1 MIQNMIMKENSEN
14 KPKKFR
20 GKKGKTLKE
29 KVQRHLT
36 DEDDVIT
43 EQDLREVIVG
53 VDAVDLKNP
62 DEPTVLA
69 EDFPPKKA
77 ITPWDIVDD
86 KE

>member
-1 MIQNMIMKENSEN
+1 MKEKSEN
-14 KPKKFR
+14 KPKKGE

-29 KVQRHLT
+29 KVQRHLA
-36 DEDDVIT
+36 DKNDVIT
-43 EQDLREVIVG
+43 EQDLKEVIIG

-62 DEPTVLA
+62 DEPSVSA
-69 EDFPPKKA
+69 EDIPPKKT

>member
-1 MIQNMIMKENSEN
+1 MKENAEN
-14 KPKKFR
+14 KPKKHK

-29 KVQRHLT
+29 KVQRHLN
-36 DEDDVIT
+36 DKHDVIT

-62 DEPTVLA
+62 DEPSILA
-69 EDFPPKKA
+69 EDISPKKA
-77 ITPWDIVDD
+77 ITPWDVVDD

>member
-1 MIQNMIMKENSEN
+1 MKENAEN
-14 KPKKFR
+14 KPKKPR

-43 EQDLREVIVG
+43 EQDLREVIIG

-62 DEPTVLA
+62 DEPTILA
-69 EDFPPKKA
+69 EDIPRKKI
-77 ITPWDIVDD
+77 ITPWDVVDD